1 MKIRGDCIWK
11 AEHLLLVF
19 QSKADSVAVSVKNK
33 TMYFIPSNTCL
44 YYLSIAGL
52 SIAGCG

>member
-44 YYLSIAGL
+44 YYLN
-52 SIAGCG
+52 IAGCG